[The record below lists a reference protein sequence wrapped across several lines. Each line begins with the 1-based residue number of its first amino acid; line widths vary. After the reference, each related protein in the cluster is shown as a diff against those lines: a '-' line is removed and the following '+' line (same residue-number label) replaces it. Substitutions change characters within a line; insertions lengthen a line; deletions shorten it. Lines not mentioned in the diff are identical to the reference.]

1 MTVLNF
7 LNEDVE
13 KVYVRMSDA
22 DYDKLEGT
30 VRAFK
35 RDKFKNDPE
44 YRKHVLE
51 ARKKRLQAQQEELN
65 AAALLPKGTRVKVN
79 SSQKVGTVR
88 FLGPIN
94 GETGLWVGVEL
105 DQPVGNCAG
114 DYDKVQYFECP
125 KGCGL
130 FLKPTEV
137 EAGDWPIDDGLG
149 SDSSEL

>member
-1 MTVLNF
+1 MDLHCIDRNPMTVLNF

-51 ARKKRLQAQQEELN
+51 ARKKRL
-65 AAALLPKGTRVKVN
+65 
-79 SSQKVGTVR
+79 
-88 FLGPIN
+88 
-94 GETGLWVGVEL
+94 
-105 DQPVGNCAG
+105 
-114 DYDKVQYFECP
+114 
-125 KGCGL
+125 
-130 FLKPTEV
+130 
-137 EAGDWPIDDGLG
+137 
-149 SDSSEL
+149 